1 MLSAGL
7 RLPREP
13 AESMFPRAGD
23 LRAHVR
29 APVSPD
35 WAFRRVPLFRIHKA
49 LFVHAMHRAL
59 ASPAPCSDEED
70 DDPRECARGESPDSD
85 ATLVDEDEDEG
96 WPARWRVLAE
106 LFAGAK
112 AAPGFDALM
121 RRMVEDAIDA
131 GRVEVR
137 APGAGSR
144 AKARFFVPDDDAD
157 DERAPAPPR
166 AGDESDS
173 DDEADGYDY
182 GAPVARPVYGRLAGQ
197 LETRRRVLA
206 GEAILA

>member
-1 MLSAGL
+1 VHRVL
-7 RLPREP
+7 
-13 AESMFPRAGD
+13 
-23 LRAHVR
+23 
-29 APVSPD
+29 APD
-35 WAFRRVPLFRIHKA
+35 
-49 LFVHAMHRAL
+49 
-59 ASPAPCSDEED
+59 DEDEH
-70 DDPRECARGESPDSD
+70 DDPPRGGSPDSD

-137 APGAGSR
+137 PGAR

-157 DERAPAPPR
+157 DERAPAP
-166 AGDESDS
+166 ADESDS